1 MFYQMKKKVIA
12 ISIVCTLIAI
22 LAGCSSST
30 HNEAKA
36 DFNGVNKNYL
46 STPKYMKTPS
56 VQKLIAKGYSF
67 STIAVD
73 PNTKCEYFVSNTI
86 PVKYNFNGSDTIATA
101 TTWKRRETA
110 DGKIVTY
117 QGHINKLK

>member
-1 MFYQMKKKVIA
+1 MKKKVIA

-22 LAGCSSST
+22 LAGCSGST
-30 HNEAKA
+30 HNGAKA
-36 DFNGVNKNYL
+36 DFNGGNEKYL
-46 STPKYMKTPS
+46 STPKYMKTTS